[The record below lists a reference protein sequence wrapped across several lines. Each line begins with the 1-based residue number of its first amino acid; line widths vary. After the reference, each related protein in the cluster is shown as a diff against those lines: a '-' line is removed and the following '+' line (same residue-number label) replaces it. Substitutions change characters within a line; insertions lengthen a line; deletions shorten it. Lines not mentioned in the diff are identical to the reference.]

1 MIGMLLGIL
10 TMAGLFALF
19 AAMRPADSGAGGCHA
34 CSHGD
39 GSPECAVKCPLLN
52 DPNPR
57 LPEPGPHRTL
67 EDR

>member
-10 TMAGLFALF
+10 AMAGLFALF
-19 AAMRPADSGAGGCHA
+19 AAMRPADAGGGGCHA

-39 GSPECAVKCPLLN
+39 GSPECAVACPLLR
-52 DPNPR
+52 DPSPG
-57 LPEPGPHRTL
+57 LPEPGPRRTP